1 MRTTAISSL
10 VALGIGAAAYSYS
23 MSSRRN
29 KKKVQSFFKPVTD
42 FDFDQIVD
50 KKSWKKAK
58 KKVAKM
64 F

>member
-10 VALGIGAAAYSYS
+10 VAIGIGAAAYS
-23 MSSRRN
+23 MTSRRN
-29 KKKVQSFFKPVTD
+29 KKKVQSFMKPITT
-42 FDFDQIVD
+42 FDMDNLVD
-50 KKSWKKAK
+50 KKTWKKTK